1 MNNTLREL
9 TLSDLHFDDLYELA
23 GALLQKDNSVLTHL
37 KLTHC
42 MIDKERAYVLAA
54 ALRSK
59 SLTSLDLEACCI
71 ESEGAVVLA
80 AALKDNKT
88 LTSLDLRNNNI
99 GARDAQA
106 LVMAFKTNHT
116 LTALYLDESKVSQ
129 EQMRKLEKAL
139 KLNKAIALIKDNKTP
154 ASLDLSWSDIG
165 PEGARALVEALKEND
180 TLTSLYLSDNK
191 IGPEGARALAGVFE
205 KNLTLRNL
213 SILSIWGNDVPN
225 KLDNEIDTKCRLNR
239 EREGDLSNIR
249 AKVSGIFGANTL
261 EDAKNPIL
269 DGVLDYLD
277 NKSAKSLL
285 EALGKKPKE
294 LLFGVKKQQQG
305 QEGPSG
311 KSKEGS
317 SELSSKK
324 KTISILGL

>member
-1 MNNTLREL
+1 MGIDNKNL
-9 TLSDLHFDDLYELA
+9 TSLDLSENFFGLEGVKALA
-23 GALLQKDNSVLTHL
+23 VAL
-37 KLTHC
+37 
-42 MIDKERAYVLAA
+42 KENDT
-54 ALRSK
+54 
-59 SLTSLDLEACCI
+59 LTSLDLEACCI
-71 ESEGAVVLA
+71 ESEGA
-80 AALKDNKT
+80 
-88 LTSLDLRNNNI
+88 I
-99 GARDAQA
+99 
-106 LVMAFKTNHT
+106 
-116 LTALYLDESKVSQ
+116 
-129 EQMRKLEKAL
+129 
-139 KLNKAIALIKDNKTP
+139 
-154 ASLDLSWSDIG
+154 
-165 PEGARALVEALKEND
+165 
-180 TLTSLYLSDNK
+180 
-191 IGPEGARALAGVFE
+191 ALAGVFE

-213 SILSIWGNDVPN
+213 SIWGNDVPN
-225 KLDNEIDTKCRLNR
+225 KFYNEIDTKCRLNR